1 MPARDRLLGLFLE
14 LRAIPVL
21 LWAYTAIV
29 LGTAV
34 ATAEAGRFDTRNLL
48 EALLIGV
55 LIQGY
60 ETHAVNEIFDW
71 RSGTDRDGSPRVLS
85 GGSRVLTARLLEERH
100 LWAIF
105 AGSSI
110 LIWVLA
116 LDLAARTGP
125 LVLALVGMG
134 YFAGLL
140 YTLPPIATAYR
151 PFAGEWLGGFVGVT
165 AGGLGAYY
173 VQALRITP
181 LAVAVAV
188 AHACVCVG
196 MLLMHHYLDAD
207 ADRRARPMKRT
218 TIVFL
223 GARRGKAYTAGF
235 AGAALVLSVLL
246 GLLWRVEAFAF
257 GFAAMAGLVA
267 HVRAEPAD
275 VASVTRHE
283 LTVIQAGVAGGL
295 MTAALLVPVLAA
307 TLPIAVLLYSAHLRA
322 SLAVRTAASERY
334 GALVAPPS

>member
-1 MPARDRLLGLFLE
+1 MIFARLIPPRVPAMRCHS
-14 LRAIPVL
+14 LRFNTAGSLVPPFQGSWTPIAERSNITIAIVVWIPAL

-34 ATAEAGRFDTRNLL
+34 ATAEAGRFDARNLL

-207 ADRRARPMKRT
+207 ADRRARPMKR
-218 TIVFL
+218 
-223 GARRGKAYTAGF
+223 
-235 AGAALVLSVLL
+235 
-246 GLLWRVEAFAF
+246 
-257 GFAAMAGLVA
+257 
-267 HVRAEPAD
+267 
-275 VASVTRHE
+275 
-283 LTVIQAGVAGGL
+283 
-295 MTAALLVPVLAA
+295 
-307 TLPIAVLLYSAHLRA
+307 
-322 SLAVRTAASERY
+322 
-334 GALVAPPS
+334 